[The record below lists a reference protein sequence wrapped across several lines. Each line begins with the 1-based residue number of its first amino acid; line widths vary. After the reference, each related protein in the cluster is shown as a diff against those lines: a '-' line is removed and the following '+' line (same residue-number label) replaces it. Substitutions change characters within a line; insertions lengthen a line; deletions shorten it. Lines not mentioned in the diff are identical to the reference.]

1 MPLLLHLHCSVSTG
15 LCPSVKTHLFNRQS
29 YKRVSSSKTCDSDK
43 MNELF
48 SNQKRKHFYRKNLQR
63 RRIRNKLLC

>member
-29 YKRVSSSKTCDSDK
+29 YKRVSSSKTCESDK

-48 SNQKRKHFYRKNLQR
+48 
-63 RRIRNKLLC
+63 